1 MTSEPTPSPDT
12 PSPDTWKPNEL
23 CLRKREIWV
32 QIGTGIAQALLSVA
46 TIGIVLVALVTAQQ
60 GQKSLNSTTQN
71 NLQQA
76 QDTQFSTALTSL
88 GSNDVTER
96 IAGLVLL
103 ELNASDRLTPT
114 STAAFGKASAYN
126 YYQNALDI
134 FSGFLHT
141 HGVGSMVTADAGGST
156 QHFSLGYGTPPP
168 GPSSIDLQY
177 AADEIAKM
185 LDLENQVRAV
195 SPKTPAFD
203 MSDTELYGVN
213 LQGMNL
219 SWVHADMVGIDLR
232 GAVMEGVHLGKLDH
246 AEGSHLQCAD
256 LKTADLRGAHLAGA
270 NLSGADLRHAHL
282 QGANLAG
289 AKLDGANLYHADL
302 RGANLTGADLQD
314 AYVRGANFS
323 GAQDSQ
329 VTFTTMYGPA
339 TGLPIGVFTISGP
352 PPIQPPC
359 LTNPSY
365 GDMPVPNATPVSSP
379 SPTPSPSVIARK
391 PTPSPSVIAK
401 KK

>member
-1 MTSEPTPSPDT
+1 MTSPSTQSSDASEEPE
-12 PSPDTWKPNEL
+12 EL
-23 CLRKREIWV
+23 RLRKKEVRTQRWNVI
-32 QIGTGIAQALLSVA
+32 TQAVLSLA

-60 GQKSLNSTTQN
+60 GQKSLNATTQN

-76 QDTQFSTALTSL
+76 QDNQFSTALTSL
-88 GSNDVTER
+88 GSSDVTER

-114 STAAFGKASAYN
+114 STADFGKPSAYN

-141 HGVGSMVTADAGGST
+141 HGVGSTATPGAGGST
-156 QHFSLGYGTPPP
+156 QHFSLGYGGPPP
-168 GPSSIDLQY
+168 GTSSIDIQY

-195 SPKTPAFD
+195 SSKTPAFD
-203 MSDTELYGVN
+203 MSDAELYEVN

-232 GAVMEGVHLGKLDH
+232 GAIMEGVHLGRLDH
-246 AEGSHLQCAD
+246 AENSHLQCAD
-256 LKTADLRGAHLAGA
+256 LKTADLRGANLAGA
-270 NLSGADLRHAHL
+270 NLGGANLRHAHL

-289 AKLDGANLYHADL
+289 ANLSGANLYHADL
-302 RGANLTGADLQD
+302 QGANLTGANLQD
-314 AYVRGANFS
+314 AYVRDANFS

-329 VTFTTMYGPA
+329 ATLTTMYGPA
-339 TGLPIGVFTISGP
+339 TGLPMGVFTISGP
-352 PPIQPPC
+352 PPIQPSC
-359 LTNPSY
+359 ISNPSY
-365 GDMPVPNATPVSSP
+365 GDMPMPNPTPVSSP

-391 PTPSPSVIAK
+391 K
-401 KK
+401 